1 MSNFIRC
8 ICIKLIFLNIFFTY
22 SVLLRRLFIDYSKHD
37 VQKLNFSYFLF
48 WNLIYSWWFS
58 VPGYIS
64 SRQGTPGYT
73 SCIQQFIYLL
83 FTLYTTFHLIY
94 YSPSLQ
100 HLIYSLF
107 TLFTTFYLFIITLF
121 TTFYLFSFHSV
132 YNISF
137 IYYSPCLQH
146 FIYLLFTM
154 YTIVHL
160 FIIHPVSN
168 ILFIYYSPC
177 IQHFIY

>member
-1 MSNFIRC
+1 M
-8 ICIKLIFLNIFFTY
+8 IFLNIFFTY
-22 SVLLRRLFIDYSKHD
+22 NVLLRRLFLDYSKHD
-37 VQKLNFSYFLF
+37 VKKLNFSYFLF

-107 TLFTTFYLFIITLF
+107 PLFPTFYLAIIHT
-121 TTFYLFSFHSV
+121 V
-132 YNISF
+132 YNIS
-137 IYYSPCLQH
+137 Y
-146 FIYLLFTM
+146 
-154 YTIVHL
+154 
-160 FIIHPVSN
+160 FIIHPVYN
-168 ILFIYYSPC
+168 INFCEKNPIK
-177 IQHFIY
+177 HFLTRKISYCYLCMEGQFQTLVPSFQTL